1 MSFQSK
7 LFVLISLLFSSLLL
21 SQTGPGGVGVT
32 DGSSN
37 LVLWLDANNV
47 NVANGTLTNNWPDN
61 SGYGHNFTNGN
72 GAVFATNSVNSYPS
86 FSFNDTSNYFQ
97 HPFQNRLTPNS
108 FTIFSASRVASSGS
122 YKAVLSNR
130 DDPPGAATRGFIL
143 YSRPGSNNWSFWT
156 GRDAGSWQTVEGNIN
171 TTGNWSSQMLRYN
184 GTTREKNL
192 SINNN
197 TFSTAT
203 HTMTSNTTRPFRIGA
218 GRNESNTPNYYFNG
232 NISEIIMFDN
242 LINEAQI
249 IIVQN
254 YLAAKYNYSLSLADV
269 YNEDAPGAGNYDHDV
284 AGIGRVNSTNLHN
297 DSQGTG
303 IVRVLNPSNLNNNE
317 FFMWGHDN
325 NTFQMSSGLNAPEII
340 KSRLNR
346 TWRVSEANTSGT
358 PVDVGT
364 IDMRF
369 DLTGITGVNTANL
382 RLLIDTDN
390 DGLFND
396 ELPISGATDLG
407 SNIYSFT
414 NINTIQNNYRFTLGV
429 AITSVITNKKIT
441 YRVNN

>member
-1 MSFQSK
+1 MSLQSK
-7 LFVLISLLFSSLLL
+7 FFVLFNLIFSSLLF
-21 SQTGPGGVGVT
+21 SQTGPGGVGIT

-47 NVANGTLTNNWPDN
+47 SVANGTLTNNWPDN
-61 SGYGHNFTNGN
+61 SGYGHNFTDGN
-72 GAVFATNSVNSYPS
+72 GAVFTTNSVNSYPS

-97 HPFQNRLTPNS
+97 HPFQSRLTPTS
-108 FTIFSASRVASSGS
+108 FTIFSASSVASSGS

-130 DDPPGAATRGFIL
+130 DDPSGSPTRGFIL

-156 GRDAGSWQTVEGNIN
+156 GRDSGPWQTVEGNIN
-171 TTGNWSSQMLRYN
+171 TTANWSSQMMRYN

-203 HTMTSNTTRPFRIGA
+203 HTMTSNTSRPFRVGA

-254 YLAAKYNYSLSLADV
+254 YLAAKYNYSLSLSDV
-269 YNEDAPGAGNYDHDV
+269 YNEDTPASGNYDHDV

-303 IVRVLNPSNLNNNE
+303 IVRVLNPSNLNDSE

-325 NTFQMSSGLNAPEII
+325 GTFQMNTGLNAPEII

-346 TWRVSEANTSGT
+346 IWRVSEVNTSGT
-358 PVDVGT
+358 TVDVGS

-382 RLLIDTDN
+382 RLLVDTDN
-390 DGLFND
+390 DGIFDD
-396 ELPISGATDLG
+396 ETPISGATDLG
-407 SNIYSFT
+407 SNTYSFT
-414 NINTIQNNYRFTLGV
+414 NVNSIQNNNRFTLGV
-429 AITSVITNKKIT
+429 AITTVITNKKIT